1 MVPDVKRDL
10 DLFRAKHAE
19 GIAASCYTLIVSGH
33 HLSRNRIK
41 AGLQFQNM
49 NRLIDTPNRAAIRK
63 ALKEAT
69 HPLTKDEI
77 YTAAN
82 FIYQHPFS
90 TCARRPMAKSTVLRN
105 LKTFTNLGLVKSTIG
120 VDMIIRFQLI

>member
-1 MVPDVKRDL
+1 
-10 DLFRAKHAE
+10 
-19 GIAASCYTLIVSGH
+19 
-33 HLSRNRIK
+33 
-41 AGLQFQNM
+41 M

-82 FIYQHPFS
+82 FIYQHHFS